1 MSFLR
6 RQDQSARSGLGPQ
19 SDPEGVKYRDVF
31 HQSSNVF
38 ISIDTDIRRHDKKAL
53 TVLTIFVISF
63 VFYSGSAFTALVEE
77 PDQCTASDG
86 PAPNSPLI
94 KKYKELGP
102 KLKKS
107 IFGEPIILSS
117 DTGKN
122 YAQGEVYVLLNTPF
136 FELDKTLSQPSQ
148 WCELA
153 ILHQNIKTCVYD
165 NNQIQLYVGRK
176 HYQEPLSAFAA
187 LYQFSVDEKDPHSL
201 NVKLSAD
208 KGPLGTHDYLIS
220 LEAISIDDQHSFVH
234 FTYRYQYGFW
244 ADVAMRTYLA
254 TIGRNKVGF
263 TSTGQDEDGEPIYI
277 KGLQGVVERNVMRY
291 IFAIQSVLEARKS
304 PEEYRQTAQLV
315 RWYAHISKHPKQL
328 VGLTREEYLD
338 NKKREIEN
346 QKTLQKIGFY
356 SEGAPEDTF

>member
-1 MSFLR
+1 MR
-6 RQDQSARSGLGPQ
+6 A
-19 SDPEGVKYRDVF
+19 
-31 HQSSNVF
+31 
-38 ISIDTDIRRHDKKAL
+38 
-53 TVLTIFVISF
+53 LTIFVF
-63 VFYSGSAFTALVEE
+63 CFFSGFAFSALPEE
-77 PDQCTASDG
+77 PDQCTASDN
-86 PAPNSPLI
+86 PASLPPLAI
-94 KKYKELGP
+94 KYQKLEE
-102 KLKKS
+102 KLKHS
-107 IFGEPIILSS
+107 VFGEPIFLSS
-117 DTGKN
+117 DTGKDF
-122 YAQGEVYVLLNTPF
+122 AQGEVYVLLNTPF
-136 FELDKTLSQPSQ
+136 FELDEMLSQPAQ

-187 LYQFSVDEKDPHSL
+187 LYQFNVDEKNPHSL

-244 ADVAMRTYLA
+244 ADVAMKTYLA

-263 TSTGQDEDGEPIYI
+263 TSTGKDEDGEPVYI
-277 KGLQGVVERNVMRY
+277 KGLEGVVERNVMRY

-315 RWYAHISKHPKQL
+315 RWYAHISKHPEQL

-346 QKTLQKIGFY
+346 QKELQKIGFY
-356 SEGAPEDTF
+356 PDGVPEDTF